1 MPAAADRFPGMTE
14 AGRGIAAAAST
25 AAVHEAAQEAA
36 LHLLRGETC
45 RFVDASGDGD
55 ALVRQAV
62 AQGRPVT
69 DRVNGPFGG
78 SAEGGLEPAGIRP
91 AVCAPIEVDGTVVE
105 CLYVTRGRNGG
116 LFGPEEER
124 LAAFIAALAG
134 AALEHLVSA
143 EARFASLLEH
153 SGDVVTVV
161 DGGGSIQYQSSSLAR
176 VFGRDP
182 RELLRTPVVAWVHPD
197 DAEEVSARVHQLA
210 SGAAAAGSVE
220 SRLRHADG
228 SWRPV
233 E

>member
-1 MPAAADRFPGMTE
+1 MPRASPPAAAWDGPQD
-14 AGRGIAAAAST
+14 GRRRRRILPPAKRRWRRSSSPWWRTG
-25 AAVHEAAQEAA
+25 
-36 LHLLRGETC
+36 
-45 RFVDASGDGD
+45 
-55 ALVRQAV
+55 

-134 AALEHLVSA
+134 AALEHLAST

-153 SGDVVTVV
+153 S
-161 DGGGSIQYQSSSLAR
+161 R
-176 VFGRDP
+176 
-182 RELLRTPVVAWVHPD
+182 
-197 DAEEVSARVHQLA
+197 
-210 SGAAAAGSVE
+210 
-220 SRLRHADG
+220 
-228 SWRPV
+228 
-233 E
+233 